1 MLSIIV
7 NTLVC
12 APPWSK
18 NEDGDD
24 ANGTESFRYT
34 SAAAYME
41 GDHHQYYSGADG
53 VDYSYCS
60 PEASMDGDGDDD
72 DDDDDSSYDYAP
84 AA

>member
-7 NTLVC
+7 NRLVC
-12 APPWSK
+12 AAPWSK

-24 ANGTESFRYT
+24 ANGTESFRYA
-34 SAAAYME
+34 SAAACME
-41 GDHHQYYSGADG
+41 GHHNQYYFGADG

-72 DDDDDSSYDYAP
+72 DDDSSYDYAP